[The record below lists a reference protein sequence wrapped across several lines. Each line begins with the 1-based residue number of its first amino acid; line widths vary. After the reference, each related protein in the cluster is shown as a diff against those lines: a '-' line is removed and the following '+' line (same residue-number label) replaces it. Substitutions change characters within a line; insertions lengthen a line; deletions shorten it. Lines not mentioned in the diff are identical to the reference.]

1 VGCGGASSASTEA
14 PSARVAQLRAAP
26 GLDTAGEAGGDQ
38 GGKHGP
44 DAAKA
49 AGADQEA
56 YEAALYEES
65 HLSPAVRPL
74 RCGSWVRC
82 GT

>member
-1 VGCGGASSASTEA
+1 MGCGGASSAEA

-38 GGKHGP
+38 
-44 DAAKA
+44 
-49 AGADQEA
+49 EA

-65 HLSPAVRPL
+65 RLSPAVRPL